1 MTTAKP
7 ISFAEPE
14 RLSEIFDSENREE
27 WQNTSH
33 ILRTLNLRKETVIAD
48 VGAGTGYFT
57 QLFSRQVTNG
67 KVYAIDNEPNMVA
80 YMNRR
85 FEGSPTDR
93 IEVLQSTST
102 DPCLPAGVD
111 VVFLANVYRFI
122 RARDEFLARL
132 YEQTNSDTTIVFVD
146 FRGANARVSPQTAR
160 KEVEKAGFEVKAM
173 DSEGCPDH
181 YIMTFSKPA
190 AM

>member
-1 MTTAKP
+1 MTTPKQ

-14 RLSEIFDSENREE
+14 RLSEIFDSDNREE

-33 ILRTLNLRKETVIAD
+33 ILRALDLKDDAIIAD

-57 QLFSRQVTNG
+57 EQFAKQLPNG
-67 KVYAIDNEPNMVA
+67 KVYAIDNEANMVA

-85 FEGSPTDR
+85 FGNTEFTN
-93 IEVLQSTST
+93 IHIHQSTSI
-102 DPCLPAGVD
+102 DPCLPKGVD

-122 RARDEFLARL
+122 RERDTFLANL
-132 YEQTNSDTTIVFVD
+132 YEQTTANTSIVFVD
-146 FRGANARVSPQTAR
+146 FRGEHARVSPQTASE
-160 KEVEKAGFEVKAM
+160 EVIKAGFEINTM
-173 DSEGCPDH
+173 DTEGCPDH

-190 AM
+190 AV